1 MSLKFRG
8 DYGKLKK
15 SVSRA
20 GLVGRWKELS
30 NGQRQFVAD
39 DRGILNW
46 APSTGRVWFQGDK
59 GAAEKLECAFI
70 AVASAR
76 GRIEPESKG
85 APANL
90 NDDNSVLKKLLAD
103 ALLDNAKLKRQLVG

>member
-30 NGQRQFVAD
+30 NGQRQFVTD
-39 DRGILNW
+39 DNGILNW

-76 GRIEPESKG
+76 GRIESESKS
-85 APANL
+85 AQL
-90 NDDNSVLKKLLAD
+90 NPDEENGVLKKLLAD
-103 ALLDNAKLKRQLVG
+103 ALLDNAKLKRQLAG